1 MTVIQILKKEH
12 YLILQTVDLLA
23 RSRDY
28 LEKGVIVSSEFY
40 EKAMRFCHDFADRF
54 HHYKEEFLLFGLLAH
69 KKEGRLDAVMGTL
82 RYQHE
87 RCSQCVT
94 EIENVLKTDRKY
106 DEMTVTFLLENLS
119 VYVSLLRRHIY
130 LENTVFFP
138 MADRS
143 LTDEEKDSLSDQ
155 FAAEEARL
163 DLQGSVS
170 EENRKII
177 IELEDILTKGKS
189 DD

>member
-1 MTVIQILKKEH
+1 MKAIQILKKEH
-12 YLILQTVDLLA
+12 YLILQVVDLLA
-23 RSRDY
+23 QSRDY
-28 LEKGVIVSSEFY
+28 LEKGVIIPSGFY
-40 EKAMRFCHDFADRF
+40 EKAMGFCNEFADRF
-54 HHYKEEFLLFGLLAH
+54 HHFKEEFLLFGLLAY

-87 RCSQCVT
+87 RCGQCVA
-94 EIENVLKTDRKY
+94 EIQNVLGTDQQY

-143 LTDEEKDSLSDQ
+143 LTDEEKQSLSDQ
-155 FAAEEARL
+155 FAAEEARM
-163 DLQGSVS
+163 DLQGSVL
-170 EENRKII
+170 EKNRKIVT
-177 IELEDILTKGKS
+177 ELGDILTKGKA